1 MPDDTKIDIEELK
14 IDTLAG
20 DLRDAMLMRVRD
32 MKRPWSMLT
41 EAEQRELAAGLDM
54 AARHL
59 VRGAIHLLTDYE
71 FPRAVVTLG
80 EVKIKGEKGIE
91 AKIGCA
97 NIEHNRQVLG
107 EHVGD
112 HVLMLMV
119 DSETFMGEREP
130 AKIDPDQ
137 PHLPGA
143 DDQPQAA

>member
-1 MPDDTKIDIEELK
+1 MPDNTKIDIEELK

-41 EAEQRELAAGLDM
+41 ESEQRELAAGLDM

-80 EVKIKGEKGIE
+80 EVKIRGEKGIE

-137 PHLPGA
+137 PDLPGSN
-143 DDQPQAA
+143 DRPQAA